1 MTLVLHANDSTAKR
15 GMPKHNGQQS
25 ESDHRLMQDNQAAFW
40 LTHRQYKQIKYQY
53 FTIKGVESE
62 INAHIISKYNTVLTN
77 KNGIGI

>member
-25 ESDHRLMQDNQAAFW
+25 ESGHRLMQDNQAAFW

-62 INAHIISKYNTVLTN
+62 PEQPGLHGDTASAM
-77 KNGIGI
+77 